1 MLGHPSVRPPIRP
14 SARDDKQSM
23 QGISPILAVPFL
35 ARRRAAWEQFGIL
48 RGVNFWGMREFI
60 LLRDGPPLPNGP
72 NLQNWKL
79 YLGVSRAELQLKVI
93 DLFHGGDS
101 FFFLNEVSRVKVE
114 DRRARGHERVD
125 RNFY

>member
-1 MLGHPSVRPPIRP
+1 MGAIRHSSRGKFLGN
-14 SARDDKQSM
+14 A
-23 QGISPILAVPFL
+23 
-35 ARRRAAWEQFGIL
+35 GIL
-48 RGVNFWGMREFI
+48 L
-60 LLRDGPPLPNGP
+60 LLRDGPLLPNGP

-79 YLGVSRAELQLKVI
+79 YLGVSRAELKLKVI

-101 FFFLNEVSRVKVE
+101 FFFLNGVSRVKVE